1 MPYEKIGKNEP
12 VCIADEV
19 PFEIPDSW
27 EWVRISSIGSIVR
40 GSGIKRAETI
50 EFGKPCVRY
59 EELYTTYHTSF
70 NQAVSFVS
78 EDLFERCKHFS
89 YGDIL
94 MTLAGE
100 NKPDIVNAVAYLGND
115 LIAAG
120 GDLAYWTA
128 HGMNPLYLTYLMAS
142 PYIVGRKVNLATGN
156 IIVHISGDK
165 LGTILIPIPP
175 LSEQQRIVD
184 KILEAE
190 VKLAEYVGKENS
202 LNVLQNNFPDA
213 LKKSILQ
220 WAVQGKL
227 VPQGPNDEPASV
239 LLERIRA
246 EKQKLIAEQK
256 ALTHC
261 KEKVFCDECENTKW
275 ISLDVK
281 KIIAHLLGTKEDG
294 SDVIGVY
301 PLLPNGTCRFIVFDF
316 DNHEKG
322 AEVTDFANTDNEW
335 HKEVDALRKMCELNG
350 IRPLVERSRSGKG
363 AHVWIF
369 FKKAIPAATARN
381 FGFLLL
387 DKGSTSINLKSFHYY
402 DRMYPSQDVASSIG
416 NLIALPLQGQ
426 ALKNG
431 NSAFVD
437 ENWNAYPDQWDA
449 LFNKTRK
456 LGIEDVEQCMAKW
469 QGELAEVRGTLT
481 NIEKNVRP
489 KPWKKKCE
497 FCKSDV
503 VGKLHMVLGNG
514 VYIDTLNLMPRI
526 QNQVRSLA
534 AFDNPEFYK
543 NKRLG
548 YSNYYNFSAVYLGKD
563 IDGYIQ
569 IPRGLRENII
579 QECEKAGIS
588 VDVSDQRETGQP
600 IRVSFKGDLR
610 MQQELAAEKLLSHSD
625 GVLSAATA
633 FGKTVVCSYLIAE
646 RKVNT
651 LILLQSKDL
660 LNQWVDELN
669 HFLEIR
675 EEPPEYETK
684 TGRKKKRNSVIGVLH
699 GNKNTLTGIIDVAM
713 VGSMYSRGKFNE
725 RINSY
730 GMVIMDECHH
740 AASNTSMELLQ
751 KINAK
756 YVYGVSATPK
766 RGDSLDRII
775 YMLLGP
781 LRHRFT
787 ALERA
792 KEQGIGHYFV
802 LRYTRVV
809 DTAESKDNINKA
821 YNLISISKVRNEMII
836 DDVITCVARKQTPVI
851 LTRFKEHA
859 KFLHDALKEKADHVF
874 LLYGDNSDKENAEIR
889 VKLKQIPENESLILV
904 ATGQK
909 IGEGFD
915 FPRLD
920 VLMLAAPVSFEGR
933 LEQYVGRL
941 NRDYVGK
948 EAVYVYD
955 YIDSHVRYF
964 DKMYAKRLRTYR
976 KMGFSIWTQELQP
989 KQIINA
995 IFDSVNY
1002 TEKFEQDIVE
1012 SEKMVVISSPD
1023 IRQDKIDRFLL
1034 LVKKRQE
1041 VGVKVTVITTDPE
1054 DITYGKSDVCYEL
1067 IRAMQLVGINVITR
1081 TEVEECFAVIDDE
1094 IVWHGGMNLLG
1105 KADVWDNLMR
1115 IRNSQVA
1122 TELLEIALGC
1132 SEERRKSE

>member
-1 MPYEKIGKNEP
+1 MIDLNIEAYDAEALRKLVRLLEYENRILKDKLKKENIPY
-12 VCIADEV
+12 DEV
-19 PFEIPDSW
+19 NPFE
-27 EWVRISSIGSIVR
+27 
-40 GSGIKRAETI
+40 ETI
-50 EFGKPCVRY
+50 NNVEKYDPDQGERIVAPPYINDKMAKYFFSMFWGREDVYAKRGKKGGYFPQCDNRW
-59 EELYTTYHTSF
+59 
-70 NQAVSFVS
+70 N
-78 EDLFERCKHFS
+78 ERLCPKQR
-89 YGDIL
+89 
-94 MTLAGE
+94 GE
-100 NKPDIVNAVAYLGND
+100 NAY
-115 LIAAG
+115 
-120 GDLAYWTA
+120 
-128 HGMNPLYLTYLMAS
+128 
-142 PYIVGRKVNLATGN
+142 
-156 IIVHISGDK
+156 
-165 LGTILIPIPP
+165 
-175 LSEQQRIVD
+175 
-184 KILEAE
+184 
-190 VKLAEYVGKENS
+190 
-202 LNVLQNNFPDA
+202 
-213 LKKSILQ
+213 
-220 WAVQGKL
+220 
-227 VPQGPNDEPASV
+227 
-239 LLERIRA
+239 
-246 EKQKLIAEQK
+246 
-256 ALTHC
+256 
-261 KEKVFCDECENTKW
+261 CDECENTKW
-275 ISLDVK
+275 SKLDVD
-281 KIIAHLLGTKEDG
+281 KIKSHLQGYKEDG
-294 SDVIGVY
+294 TDVIGVY
-301 PLLPNGTCRFIVFDF
+301 PLLPNGMCRFIVFDF

-322 AEVTDFANTDNEW
+322 AEATDFANTDNEW
-335 HKEVDALRKMCELNG
+335 HKEVDALRKICEIND
-350 IRPLVERSRSGKG
+350 IKPLVERSRSGKG

-369 FKKAIPAATARN
+369 FKKAIPASVARN

-387 DKGSTSINLKSFHYY
+387 DKGSASINLKSFHYY

-437 ENWNAYPDQWDA
+437 ENWNAYPNQWDI
-449 LFNKTRK
+449 LLNKTEK
-456 LGIEDVEQCMAKW
+456 LGIEDIEKYMAKW
-469 QGELAEVRGTLT
+469 QAELAESRGMLAGTDI
-481 NIEKNVRP
+481 NNRP

-497 FCKSDV
+497 FVKADV

-526 QNQVRSLA
+526 QNQIRSLA

-563 IDGYIQ
+563 VDGYIQ
-569 IPRGLRENII
+569 VPRGIKERII
-579 QECEKAGIS
+579 EECNKAGID
-588 VDVSDQRETGQP
+588 VDISDQKEKGCP

-610 MQQELAAEKLLSHSD
+610 MQQELAAEKLLTYSD

-660 LNQWVDELN
+660 LNQWVDELDK
-669 HFLEIR
+669 FLDIK

-684 TGRKKKRNSVIGVLH
+684 TGRKKKRDSVIGILH
-699 GNKNTLTGIIDVAM
+699 GSKNTLTGIVDVAM
-713 VGSMYSRGKFNE
+713 VGSMYSKGKFNDL
-725 RINSY
+725 INSY

-766 RGDSLDRII
+766 RGDSLDKII

-792 KEQGIGHYFV
+792 QEQGIGHYFV
-802 LRYTRVV
+802 PRYTRVV
-809 DTAESKDNINKA
+809 DNADSKDDINKA
-821 YNLISISKVRNEMII
+821 YSLISTSKVRNDMII
-836 DDVITCVARKQTPVI
+836 SDVKKSIAQKKTPVI

-859 KFLHDALKEKADHVF
+859 KLLYDALKNEADHVF

-889 VKLKQIPENESLILV
+889 VKLKQVPKTESLILI

-941 NRDYVGK
+941 NRDYEGK

-955 YIDSHVRYF
+955 YIDAHVRF
-964 DKMYAKRLRTYR
+964 FNKMYGKRLKTYKRT
-976 KMGFSIWTQELQP
+976 GFSIWTGDVQS

-995 IFDSVNY
+995 IYDSGNY

-1012 SEKMVVISSPD
+1012 AEKTIVISSPD
-1023 IRQDKIDRFLL
+1023 IRQDKIDRLLL
-1034 LVKKRQE
+1034 LVKERQE
-1041 VGVKVTVITTDPE
+1041 KGVHITVITTEPE
-1054 DITYGKSDVCYEL
+1054 EVVYGSVDVCYSL
-1067 IRAMQLVGINVITR
+1067 INEMKQVGINVVTKA
-1081 TEVEECFAVIDDE
+1081 EVEERFAVIDDE
-1094 IVWHGGMNLLG
+1094 LVWHGGMNLLG
-1105 KADVWDNLMR
+1105 KVDIWDNLMR
-1115 IRNSQVA
+1115 IKNHQVA
-1122 TELLEIALGC
+1122 AELLEISLGTTTE
-1132 SEERRKSE
+1132 SEGG

>member
-1 MPYEKIGKNEP
+1 MEGLNIEAYDADSLRKMVRLLEYENKILKDKLKKAGISYEEVNPFEEKIESAEEYDLDQGNRIVNPPYITEKMAMRFFSMFWGREDVYARRGKNGGYFP
-12 VCIADEV
+12 QCANR
-19 PFEIPDSW
+19 W
-27 EWVRISSIGSIVR
+27 
-40 GSGIKRAETI
+40 
-50 EFGKPCVRY
+50 
-59 EELYTTYHTSF
+59 
-70 NQAVSFVS
+70 
-78 EDLFERCKHFS
+78 
-89 YGDIL
+89 
-94 MTLAGE
+94 
-100 NKPDIVNAVAYLGND
+100 ND
-115 LIAAG
+115 RLC
-120 GDLAYWTA
+120 
-128 HGMNPLYLTYLMAS
+128 P
-142 PYIVGRKVNLATGN
+142 K
-156 IIVHISGDK
+156 
-165 LGTILIPIPP
+165 
-175 LSEQQRIVD
+175 QR
-184 KILEAE
+184 
-190 VKLAEYVGKENS
+190 
-202 LNVLQNNFPDA
+202 
-213 LKKSILQ
+213 
-220 WAVQGKL
+220 
-227 VPQGPNDEPASV
+227 
-239 LLERIRA
+239 
-246 EKQKLIAEQK
+246 
-256 ALTHC
+256 
-261 KEKVFCDECENTKW
+261 KEKVLCDECENTKW

-281 KIIAHLLGTKEDG
+281 KIIDHLLGTKEDG

-416 NLIALPLQGQ
+416 NLIVLPLQGQ

-437 ENWNAYPDQWDA
+437 ESWNAYSDQWDA

-469 QGELAEVRGTLT
+469 QRELAEVRGMLT

-514 VYIDTLNLMPRI
+514 VYVDTLNLMPRI
-526 QNQVRSLA
+526 QNQIRSLA

-548 YSNYYNFSAVYLGKD
+548 YSNYYSFSAVYLGKD
-563 IDGYIQ
+563 IYGYIQ

-588 VDVSDQRETGQP
+588 VEVSDQRETGQP

-802 LRYTRVV
+802 PRYTRVV

-821 YNLISISKVRNEMII
+821 YNLISTSKVRNEMII

-1034 LVKKRQE
+1034 LIKKRQE

-1054 DITYGKSDVCYEL
+1054 DITYGKSDVCHEL

-1122 TELLEIALGC
+1122 TELLEIALGY
-1132 SEERRKSE
+1132 SEEGRKSE